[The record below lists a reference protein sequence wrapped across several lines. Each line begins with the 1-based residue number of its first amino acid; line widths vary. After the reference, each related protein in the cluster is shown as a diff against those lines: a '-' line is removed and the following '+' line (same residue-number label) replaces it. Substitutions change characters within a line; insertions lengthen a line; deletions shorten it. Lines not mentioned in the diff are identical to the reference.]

1 MSSGWIYYWMILN
14 IRKMRMEI
22 TRNETER
29 GKSWAERKLV
39 PVLCGSWFGTF
50 CFHVTVNKQDIRMDY
65 LTKVGRHSQHTLGL
79 LLCKKNQ
86 LIWLLGEKCNSNR
99 MNSSWK
105 EKYTM
110 PLPLMANVET
120 WGLMIQ
126 EKTGQEESWG
136 AVFSSASGSYCGH
149 PL

>member
-1 MSSGWIYYWMILN
+1 MG
-14 IRKMRMEI
+14 
-22 TRNETER
+22 
-29 GKSWAERKLV
+29 
-39 PVLCGSWFGTF
+39 
-50 CFHVTVNKQDIRMDY
+50 Y